1 MRRREQIVIFLNQQI
16 YCLIFL
22 SQSCNNKIHILSMYK
37 HFYIEKGT
45 DVDTWTLEEL
55 EDVVSEFKLNYGPM
69 YD

>member
-1 MRRREQIVIFLNQQI
+1 
-16 YCLIFL
+16 
-22 SQSCNNKIHILSMYK
+22 MYK